1 MQFQLLKVETQSFQ
15 VFWICTTFRYNQIQF
30 RRVEAPSLGHHMVYP
45 PLSDPS
51 YELERMISYLNLTI
65 YNHWNEEKYLESLQ
79 MNTSNRYCEE
89 RKDNLYLQLAHI
101 V

>member
-1 MQFQLLKVETQSFQ
+1 MQFQLLKVETQGIQ
-15 VFWICTTFRYNQIQF
+15 VFWIYTTFRYNQTQF
-30 RRVEAPSLGHHMVYP
+30 RRVEVPSLGHHMVYP

-51 YELERMISYLNLTI
+51 YELERMISHLNLTI

-79 MNTSNRYCEE
+79 MNISNRYCEE
-89 RKDNLYLQLAHI
+89 RKHNLYLQLAHI